1 MENSSVDKGRRRFL
15 IAATSAVG
23 SVGIVGMAAPFLTSW
38 NPSERAKAAGAP
50 VEFNVSRLQEGQQTV
65 IVWRKK
71 PVWIVNRSQKML
83 DDLPSNDE
91 LLKDPT
97 SENAKQMQPTY
108 ALNAK
113 RTREGKDRYLVL
125 VGICTHLGCSPDY
138 RPDLGPADLGA
149 SWKGGWLCA
158 CHGSKYDLAGRV
170 FQNVPADRNLEV
182 PPYSYKDD
190 STIVV
195 GMDENGEAA

>member
-38 NPSERAKAAGAP
+38 SPSERAKAAGAP

-71 PVWIVNRSQKML
+71 PVWVVNRSQKML
-83 DDLPSNDE
+83 DDLASNDE

-97 SENAKQMQPTY
+97 SENAKQMQPDY

-138 RPDLGPADLGA
+138 RPDLAPADLGA
-149 SWKGGWLCA
+149 NWKGGWLCA
-158 CHGSKYDLAGRV
+158 CHGSKFDLAGRV
-170 FQNVPADRNLEV
+170 YQNVPADRNLEV

-190 STIVV
+190 NTVV
-195 GMDENGEAA
+195 IGLDEKGEAA